1 MPLIGRAQICGGPL
15 VRQVREKE
23 SISGAGK
30 KMKKPSLLVPFL
42 SNVLL
47 SDRRL
52 GGGERGRTCA
62 NGQELIH
69 TYKEANN
76 TDKRSKHIFNS
87 LRTT

>member
-1 MPLIGRAQICGGPL
+1 MNEL
-15 VRQVREKE
+15 KE
-23 SISGAGK
+23 ERK
-30 KMKKPSLLVPFL
+30 KERKKERKMRKPSLVVPFL

-62 NGQELIH
+62 NGQGLIH